1 MQISRY
7 FLIVSMLSVSFPA
20 ALGRMGSRQFS
31 NELSNLGHWMSK
43 AKTVEELDQVMSA
56 WRLLFREQPLSP
68 EESSLMMQLNELVV
82 KKRARLAAIARVTLQ
97 KAGGPVVSPRPI
109 VVTQPSVISTTTE
122 RLQARQLGTYP
133 SVSFHGPRLPI
144 ASISSA
150 LPVEVKGS
158 GTVRLLLTCFANLT
172 LCSFEPPAALAAAAG
187 RKPALS
193 VTQAPVIEMPVSSFT
208 ISSPTA
214 SPTTA
219 RPVLVT
225 AATTETA
232 SAKVTTTRPV
242 LSTTASAIVTATKPT
257 AAKPASPAL
266 VTNKTASVKSA
277 VTRPTVI
284 VSTSSTKS
292 AVVKPSTAGPTTK
305 KSAPQKT
312 VATPSPPAVVTPGIF
327 VKSSVRTPLSPL
339 PAATVTPKVVKGKPA
354 STVSEKRKGK
364 VNGTSSVT
372 IVGAN
377 LGAQATIVGKNV
389 TSGDSGT
396 IISPPSEK
404 RAPPTTVVPHLNTT
418 SSTTADPSFYI
429 VSPYPVTDAPVD
441 LSTLSTPRLESH
453 WPDLYVHHDG
463 QVVDQGYPWNL
474 EKESDHALYEEW
486 SRWRYNETE
495 GVVHELSGSFGEN
508 LMPKRWPKTLP
519 SQTPRPVVTGSVVVV
534 DSDVVAVSNEET
546 VVSPPAEKVNIAAA
560 PPNVKWEHLPV
571 VFLFCLCV
579 SLAAALFVVL
589 GKGGRPLFMR
599 EITSRRLDQVVDKEA
614 AYDSGAE
621 WDPEEDTDS
630 VDEREEMPAKK
641 VFRRKAPLATVRR
654 GRLRGGQVD
663 AAALSEFQRMTS
675 VAGHQERFEPH
686 SARKLAAAEKASEQ
700 ELKRLMRGTAV

>member
-1 MQISRY
+1 
-7 FLIVSMLSVSFPA
+7 
-20 ALGRMGSRQFS
+20 MGSRQFS
-31 NELSNLGHWMSK
+31 NELSNLGPGCQGQDGRRTGPGDVGLAPPVPRVKSND
-43 AKTVEELDQVMSA
+43 AAQRA
-56 WRLLFREQPLSP
+56 
-68 EESSLMMQLNELVV
+68 VV

-133 SVSFHGPRLPI
+133 SVSFHGLVADCIHLLCAACGGQRFRYSSGSCLL
-144 ASISSA
+144 ASRPNALLFRTARSFSSRCW
-150 LPVEVKGS
+150 S
-158 GTVRLLLTCFANLT
+158 
-172 LCSFEPPAALAAAAG
+172 
-187 RKPALS
+187 KPALS

-232 SAKVTTTRPV
+232 SAK
-242 LSTTASAIVTATKPT
+242 PT

-266 VTNKTASVKSA
+266 VTNKTASVNGEAVYCWADHKEVSA
-277 VTRPTVI
+277 
-284 VSTSSTKS
+284 TKD
-292 AVVKPSTAGPTTK
+292 GG
-305 KSAPQKT
+305 
-312 VATPSPPAVVTPGIF
+312 TPSPPAVVTPGIF

-364 VNGTSSVT
+364 VNGTSS
-372 IVGAN
+372 
-377 LGAQATIVGKNV
+377 
-389 TSGDSGT
+389 
-396 IISPPSEK
+396 K

-560 PPNVKWEHLPV
+560 PPNVNRFV
-571 VFLFCLCV
+571 
-579 SLAAALFVVL
+579 VVL

-641 VFRRKAPLATVRR
+641 V
-654 GRLRGGQVD
+654 D